1 MGTQATA
8 LESSMQL
15 PPDAPRPDFRWTVSL
30 PTTWRIIDLNPART
44 DAVISNLLRDDDLVP
59 GARLK
64 RSHQRE
70 VKLQMMEMA
79 TQARDAGS
87 VLALILPGVLDDTVT
102 AVTLLMR
109 WVDSAPTSASVLG
122 AQKQLGSPEDSTV
135 EETNQGDAYL
145 LVHSQRE
152 GGPITQRRTHYTHQA
167 FIPVPNTTWTLVVSA
182 TAPSAESSDGVE
194 AIVRRVAASFA
205 VVPDDTQLTF
215 SDDDETDGAG
225 SGQTAFS
232 RVWLSEEGELNN
244 AR

>member
-8 LESSMQL
+8 LKPSMQL

-70 VKLQMMEMA
+70 VKQQMMEMA

-135 EETNQGDAYL
+135 EKTNQGDPYL
-145 LVHSQRE
+145 LFHSQME
-152 GGPITQRRTHYTHQA
+152 GGPVTQRRTLYTHQA
-167 FIPVPNTTWTLVVSA
+167 FIPAPGTTWTLVVSA

-215 SDDDETDGAG
+215 NNDDDADGA
-225 SGQTAFS
+225 SSAQTPFS
-232 RVWLSEEGELNN
+232 RVWLSEEGEVNN